1 MQVHAS
7 RAQATAAVGVQSV
20 FVEVPEGI
28 ATWRT
33 QGVGKGAGQHLIEVR
48 HLADRVVAQA
58 EVTQLQVGLRH
69 Q

>member
-1 MQVHAS
+1 MHLDAS
-7 RAQATAAVGVQSV
+7 RAQPAIAVGIQVV
-20 FVEVPEGI
+20 FIEDPQGVAV
-28 ATWRT
+28 WRT

-48 HLADRVVAQA
+48 HMVDRVVAQA